1 MTTSL
6 LDPQDE
12 ARDAESSADAAWE
25 VVEEWKVRS
34 ADLEAEVA
42 RVRTLIDIDRTGLAA
57 GLDEVR
63 RIVRGWEW
71 LAEPE
76 GGAGS
81 YTYEEWNEAT
91 IRREVND
98 LITSVNAAITT
109 ALRESGDRAD
119 SAYRPEGVRAS
130 RETTLVKPASLG
142 EDASKETAA
151 ELNSVRATEPQ
162 ASASAADETSGPRC
176 VTCEGLCKR
185 CEGSGWEEC
194 AEGNWCAEGGLHR
207 CIHGCPESERMKA
220 GLAEIDAYS
229 VALREGRERF
239 AAFRGGL
246 AFRTNDREASMYAR
260 GYADGR
266 SRQEAVPAASRA
278 ALDAALA
285 DWARARQTW
294 LDAPDGLYTTT
305 EESYHL
311 AVDRLAAVFDYT
323 LGRAATPLLEEACCP
338 HPEGKHWTAA
348 EAPDGI
354 AFCSKCAEWDTDE
367 TGGGWSCHE
376 YRAAAEVPSG
386 TDEGGTR

>member
-1 MTTSL
+1 MT
-6 LDPQDE
+6 
-12 ARDAESSADAAWE
+12 
-25 VVEEWKVRS
+25 
-34 ADLEAEVA
+34 
-42 RVRTLIDIDRTGLAA
+42 
-57 GLDEVR
+57 
-63 RIVRGWEW
+63 
-71 LAEPE
+71 
-76 GGAGS
+76 
-81 YTYEEWNEAT
+81 
-91 IRREVND
+91 
-98 LITSVNAAITT
+98 
-109 ALRESGDRAD
+109 
-119 SAYRPEGVRAS
+119 
-130 RETTLVKPASLG
+130 
-142 EDASKETAA
+142 
-151 ELNSVRATEPQ
+151 
-162 ASASAADETSGPRC
+162 
-176 VTCEGLCKR
+176 
-185 CEGSGWEEC
+185 
-194 AEGNWCAEGGLHR
+194 
-207 CIHGCPESERMKA
+207 ESERCVRCGRFAPGQPPSAAIVGGTA
-220 GLAEIDAYS
+220 GDPGGTLSYCGLPMQGEGWHHAPPREPSCKDCLDHMFKPGPSATPFVPPAESDGEYS
-229 VALREGRERF
+229 AALREGRERF